1 MVDLDLVEGSDI
13 LDNILCS
20 SYALKQNALGHPIN
34 NCGTESSFPEL
45 TDF

>member
-1 MVDLDLVEGSDI
+1 MVDLDIAEESDI

-34 NCGTESSFPEL
+34 NCETESPFPEL